1 MKLSKEHHDSDSTH
15 SPIHDNE
22 KVVGVEQ
29 GAFETRGRGQPPP
42 DPDAGLSE
50 EEKAHI
56 VCCHIS
62 NHVAQVLISTS
73 RIANSS
79 GNSISA

>member
-1 MKLSKEHHDSDSTH
+1 MKLSKEHNDSDSTH

-22 KVVGVEQ
+22 KVVGVEP
-29 GAFETRGRGQPPP
+29 GAFETRGRGQLPP

-56 VCCHIS
+56 VCCY
-62 NHVAQVLISTS
+62 NSTHGTPELTNSS

-79 GNSISA
+79 GNSIFV